1 MSEQSQH
8 RNLLLRAGVYERKY
22 ARLFRA
28 VLRDQYLK
36 AAEAYPNTYIPDP
49 LDYKPILEKLYQE
62 VLPKEAQQAW
72 DYYVKPLTKDRKD
85 IIDDIIY
92 FLGLSMEEG
101 QLIGLWRETA
111 KTWLDIH
118 ILSKISGLSDTTT
131 KAIAKVI
138 TNVLNSDNASIA
150 NIKKGIEI
158 ASRGEVN
165 KSRAMLI
172 ARTETM
178 TALSKGRR
186 LSMLSSN
193 LEWQKKWVDTPDN
206 RTRLSHR
213 YVARD
218 GLKDL
223 NEVYTLIIPTG
234 GTETAMHPSDP
245 NLSAANCICCRC
257 VETYQ
262 VKRDSSGR
270 PIRRSQTTTEI
281 EEIAL
286 II

>member
-36 AAEAYPNTYIPDP
+36 AADAYPNTYIPNP

-62 VLPKEAQQAW
+62 VLPKEAQYAW

-118 ILSKISGLSDTTT
+118 ILSKISGLSETTT

-138 TNVLNSDNASIA
+138 TNVLNSEDASIDK
-150 NIKKGIEI
+150 IKKGIEI

-245 NLSAANCICCRC
+245 NLSAANICNCRC
-257 VETYQ
+257 TEIYE
-262 VKRDSSGR
+262 VKRDANGR
-270 PIRRSQTTTEI
+270 PIRRSESMEI